1 MIDVFS
7 REQVEPLELINDK
20 RAGAGTDP
28 ITSAADPLPST
39 VFYFTSSSLDCEDM

>member
-7 REQVEPLELINDK
+7 REQLELELINDK

-39 VFYFTSSSLDCEDM
+39 VFYFTSSSLDCEDT